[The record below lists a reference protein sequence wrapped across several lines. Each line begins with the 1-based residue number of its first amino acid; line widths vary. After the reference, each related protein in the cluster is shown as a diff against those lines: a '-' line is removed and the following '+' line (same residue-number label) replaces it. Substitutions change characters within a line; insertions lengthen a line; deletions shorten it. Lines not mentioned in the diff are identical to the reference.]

1 MEFYSI
7 TGGSIVTMVYKLT
20 NVYKHDYR
28 SWTAPGANWQPWS
41 GGEHELRGHGGHLG
55 VRCAGDQRRGEVD
68 PALGRQLVAWL
79 DMFFCF
85 CLIGKA
91 RDGHSRLYIYIYIRI
106 YIYILYHSIVYLYIR
121 YKYIIRIYYSYIYI
135 YIYYCIVLYCII
147 LYYIILYINILIY
160 YIYIYMGI

>member
-20 NVYKHDYR
+20 NIYKHDYR

-91 RDGHSRLYIYIYIRI
+91 RDGHSRLYIYLYI
-106 YIYILYHSIVYLYIR
+106 YIYIYTYI
-121 YKYIIRIYYSYIYI
+121 YIISFYCISIYYIQIYYSYILFI
-135 YIYYCIVLYCII
+135 YIYYCIVLYYII
-147 LYYIILYINILIY
+147 LYYILIY
-160 YIYIYMGI
+160 

>member
-20 NVYKHDYR
+20 NIYKHDYR

-91 RDGHSRLYIYIYIRI
+91 RDGHSRLYIYIFIYIFLYI
-106 YIYILYHSIVYLYIR
+106 YIYVYIYIYYIILLYIYILYTNILFV
-121 YKYIIRIYYSYIYI
+121 YIIHIYI

-147 LYYIILYINILIY
+147 LYYIILYYILIY
-160 YIYIYMGI
+160 